1 MGMSAMNGRKLQA
14 SVTVEA
20 AIVIPVLVLVLVPF
34 LYLLRIVLAGAM
46 LEADLQNIL
55 TKAATES
62 YVLEKAGIEPSDD
75 VSEGSGGAEDVEI
88 EGASDKAAELE
99 GLGASWTS
107 LFAGLDA
114 DAMLEQTV
122 MDLAGQWYLYLELGQ
137 IWTNETLEA
146 WGVEDGWS
154 GISLLESRF
163 FYSEEGRGGLIQGV
177 LEVSWS
183 FPGGFTQPSTRIVRT
198 VHAFLGEKD
207 KTMGSVKSEA
217 EETEEIVYRI
227 GSGAHYHKLS
237 CFLIDKNIVVLTE
250 SQAQAKGLQ
259 ACPNCGGGEG
269 TVYATVGGEKY
280 HTHTCAILFPD
291 LVPMSLMEAIAAGLT
306 QCGLCYGS
314 EEYFR

>member
-1 MGMSAMNGRKLQA
+1 MSAMNGRKLQA

-88 EGASDKAAELE
+88 EGGADKAAELE

-107 LFAGLDA
+107 LFTGLDT

-137 IWTNETLEA
+137 IWTDEA
-146 WGVEDGWS
+146 
-154 GISLLESRF
+154 
-163 FYSEEGRGGLIQGV
+163 
-177 LEVSWS
+177 
-183 FPGGFTQPSTRIVRT
+183 
-198 VHAFLGEKD
+198 
-207 KTMGSVKSEA
+207 
-217 EETEEIVYRI
+217 
-227 GSGAHYHKLS
+227 
-237 CFLIDKNIVVLTE
+237 
-250 SQAQAKGLQ
+250 
-259 ACPNCGGGEG
+259 
-269 TVYATVGGEKY
+269 
-280 HTHTCAILFPD
+280 
-291 LVPMSLMEAIAAGLT
+291 
-306 QCGLCYGS
+306 
-314 EEYFR
+314 